1 MTRKELNIALA
12 EQETNLRQWALDH
25 GYKPRTVQQ
34 VVQRYIGT
42 DREPRGRL
50 TYKILRELSR
60 TLGKEILP
68 GILKDEQ

>member
-12 EQETNLRQWALDH
+12 EKETNLRQWAIDH
-25 GYKPRTVQQ
+25 DYKPRTVQQ
-34 VVQRYIGT
+34 VVQRYIGA

-68 GILKDEQ
+68 GILDNEL